1 MTPARITLLGLSAA
15 LALAACASAN
25 DAPQPIPGNDARV
38 DGPPGVDGS
47 VTDAGAGIDGP
58 PADAAIPM
66 FKLSQTTTNTS
77 LPNGSVACRNSVDNT
92 TADNGWYRVFRL
104 ADEGITGGARI
115 IAVSFGVQQA
125 TGFPTVQIKIG
136 TYSGSVQPPPA
147 TLDTAL
153 ITPLAETS
161 YVVPTVTTSA
171 TQFVTVPITANVP
184 ALSQVIIEIAAPDL
198 LNTSKS
204 FRLGAN
210 TDGEDAPAYLKSVTC
225 GNLVP
230 ETPASLGY
238 PGRHFVITA
247 TGTN

>member
-1 MTPARITLLGLSAA
+1 MPVRNVLLGLSA
-15 LALAACASAN
+15 ALAACASAN
-25 DAPQPIPGNDARV
+25 DAPQPIPGTDARV
-38 DGPPGVDGS
+38 DGPLGVD
-47 VTDAGAGIDGP
+47 DAPGPDAPSGIDAP

-66 FKLSQTTTNTS
+66 FKLSQTLTNTS
-77 LPNGSVACRNSVDNT
+77 LPNGSVACRNGDNT
-92 TADNGWYRVFRL
+92 TADNSWYRVFRL

-115 IAVSFGVQQA
+115 TAVSFGVQQA

-147 TLDTAL
+147 TLDAAL

-171 TQFVTVPITANVP
+171 TQYVTVPITANAP
-184 ALSQVIIEIAAPDL
+184 ALSQVIIEIAAPDML
-198 LNTSKS
+198 GTSKV

-230 ETPASLGY
+230 ETAASLGF